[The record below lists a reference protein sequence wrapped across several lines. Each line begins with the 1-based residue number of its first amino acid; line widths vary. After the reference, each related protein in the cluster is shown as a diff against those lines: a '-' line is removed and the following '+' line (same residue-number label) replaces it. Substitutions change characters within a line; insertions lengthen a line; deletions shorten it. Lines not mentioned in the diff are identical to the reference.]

1 MEIGLSIV
9 REITETEWD
18 SIQNSIGTLA
28 STPYGTA
35 PFIRSMGIRN
45 YPPQSASDIDRNSY
59 VTEVITQA
67 GKWEDRAKVSEVKFE
82 NENEI
87 KVVIEDV

>member
-1 MEIGLSIV
+1 MEIGLSVAKIMTD
-9 REITETEWD
+9 TERD
-18 SIQNSIGTLA
+18 SIQNSIETLA

-35 PFIRSMGIRN
+35 PFIRNMGIKN

-82 NENEI
+82 NENGI
-87 KVVIEDV
+87 KVVIENV

>member
-9 REITETEWD
+9 REMTETEWD

-45 YPPQSASDIDRNSY
+45 YPPQSVSDIDRNSY

>member
-9 REITETEWD
+9 REMTETEWD